1 VFAGSG
7 YLVFVFIIFEPAPR
21 SGDRSIQVAKQ
32 LFGSIEQVSG
42 SFNANLGLVYEVS
55 RLPAK
60 ILCSASKG
68 GGFFEIAPQ
77 RGLDIG
83 FAIVCK
89 HATSP
94 HGSEAP
100 QTPARS
106 DQARDRNGPDGS
118 RDAGGGS

>member
-1 VFAGSG
+1 VADWPQSAATVRVFAGSG

-42 SFNANLGLVYEVS
+42 SFNANPGLVYEVS

-83 FAIVCK
+83 FAMVCK

-94 HGSEAP
+94 A
-100 QTPARS
+100 
-106 DQARDRNGPDGS
+106 
-118 RDAGGGS
+118 